1 MSNITKKDN
10 LLTHLNKLTLDRAAF
25 GIQTVDKA
33 GKAIKEYLT
42 DPETNLIKIPTNI
55 GSDNNNNDDDND
67 NLIPDSGFNIDPGKN
82 LSDTVQLWS
91 GTTSTTS
98 STDVTLAKDLLSI
111 GDGLQFQVQILKTP
125 ITNGTTGATS
135 ILPAV
140 ASNEAKPQAGKY
152 VASVP
157 IPISILTKN
166 LVIGTTINVN
176 LNGIGEGLETTKV
189 SQAPAISILVKD
201 STTLTITNYQG
212 FALDKKGSGN
222 NGAFYDVEITAINSF
237 KKIASVPQ
245 LANGTV
251 LFEGQ
256 SSGEID
262 LNNVLDNFTNVGD
275 GIKIEFEP
283 TLEVVANLH
292 TVYFKMQD
300 FYPDI
305 VNPLIIL
312 KSDLLENKT
321 FSWTAAV
328 NSPAAGVVSCDKK
341 GNALNNPDDK
351 YGANLP
357 DPDRD
362 HKATLII
369 EKKSIYFS
377 HDPITIQKYDRDASR
392 WFNWGKT
399 RMYITKITSYT
410 EK

>member
-1 MSNITKKDN
+1 MTATNDLSKLTKDFLK
-10 LLTHLNKLTLDRAAF
+10 LNKETVRSLKAKDKIYLPDEAGQVDLNGLF
-25 GIQTVDKA
+25 GT
-33 GKAIKEYLT
+33 G
-42 DPETNLIKIPTNI
+42 N
-55 GSDNNNNDDDND
+55 DNNGNNSDDTGNGT
-67 NLIPDSGFNIDPGKN
+67 IPDSGFNTDPGKN

-91 GTTSTTS
+91 GTTSTTAA
-98 STDVTLAKDLLSI
+98 TDVTLTKDLLSI
-111 GDGLQFQVQILKTP
+111 GDGLQFQVQILKTT

-166 LVIGTTINVN
+166 LIIGTTINVN

-237 KKIASVPQ
+237 KKIAPVPQ

-262 LNNVLDNFTNVGD
+262 LNNVLDNYTNIGD

-283 TLEVVANLH
+283 TLEVVANLR

-312 KSDLLENKT
+312 KSDLLENKI
-321 FSWTAAV
+321 FSWAAAV
-328 NSPAAGVVSCDKK
+328 NNQSGGVVSCDKK
-341 GNALNNPDDK
+341 GNELNNSSDSYAAILSD
-351 YGANLP
+351 G
-357 DPDRD
+357 D
-362 HKATLII
+362 HKATLKI
-369 EKKSIYFS
+369 ENKSINLTY
-377 HDPITIQKYDRDASR
+377 DPIKIQKYDNNASR
-392 WFNWGKT
+392 WSTWGKT
-399 RMYITKITSYT
+399 NMYITKVTAYS
-410 EK
+410 K